1 MHHPVSHA
9 DRSGLPRARAH
20 LRQQVA
26 TRLLAGLIGLSVL
39 TAGLLTTLSAQAAE
53 PAGVSQSA
61 VKRGTVTKV
70 QAVEVKGEG
79 SGVGVVAGAVV
90 GGLLGNQMGKGTGN
104 TLMTAGGAVAGG
116 YAGNEV
122 EKHVK
127 KKTLY
132 KTQVKLDN
140 GKVQS
145 FTVGQRYAIGA
156 RVQVSGQKLSPAP

>member
-1 MHHPVSHA
+1 
-9 DRSGLPRARAH
+9 
-20 LRQQVA
+20 VA

-53 PAGVSQSA
+53 PARTSQSA
-61 VKRGTVTKV
+61 AKRGTVTDV
-70 QAVEVKGEG
+70 QAVQVKGEG

-90 GGLLGNQMGKGTGN
+90 GGLLGNQVGKGTGN
-104 TLMTAGGAVAGG
+104 ALMTAGGAVAGG

-132 KTQVKLDN
+132 KTKVKLDN
-140 GKVQS
+140 GNVQS

>member
-1 MHHPVSHA
+1 MHHPASYA
-9 DRSGLPRARAH
+9 DRRRHTPTRAH
-20 LRQQVA
+20 VRQQMA
-26 TRLLAGLIGLSVL
+26 ARLLAGLIGLSVL
-39 TAGLLTTLSAQAAE
+39 TAGLLTTLSAQAAD
-53 PAGVSQSA
+53 ASRTSQSA
-61 VKRGTVTKV
+61 TTRGTVTNV

-90 GGLLGNQMGKGTGN
+90 GGLLGNQVGKGTGK

-132 KTQVKLDN
+132 KTKVKLDN

-145 FTVGQRYAIGA
+145 FTVGQRFAIGA
-156 RVQVSGQKLSPAP
+156 RVQVSGKKLSPAP

>member
-1 MHHPVSHA
+1 MHHTVSHV
-9 DRSGLPRARAH
+9 DRAPTHAR
-20 LRQQVA
+20 LRQHIA
-26 TRLLAGLIGLSVL
+26 PRLLAGLIGLSVL

-53 PAGVSQSA
+53 PAGASQSA

-70 QAVEVKGEG
+70 EAVEVKGEG

-104 TLMTAGGAVAGG
+104 ALMTAGGAVAGG

>member
-9 DRSGLPRARAH
+9 DRAQAH
-20 LRQQVA
+20 APVRQQVA

-53 PAGVSQSA
+53 PAGASQSA
-61 VKRGTVTKV
+61 VKRGTVTNV
-70 QAVEVKGEG
+70 QAVQVKGEG

-104 TLMTAGGAVAGG
+104 ALMTAGGAVAGG

-156 RVQVSGQKLSPAP
+156 RVQVSGQKLTPAP

>member
-1 MHHPVSHA
+1 MHHPVSRA
-9 DRSGLPRARAH
+9 DRPQAHAR
-20 LRQQVA
+20 LRQRIA
-26 TRLLAGLIGLSVL
+26 PRLLAGLIGLSVL

-53 PAGVSQSA
+53 PARSSQSA
-61 VKRGTVTKV
+61 TKRGTVTAV

-90 GGLLGNQMGKGTGN
+90 GGLLGNQVGKGTGN
-104 TLMTAGGAVAGG
+104 ALMTAGGAVAGG

-127 KKTLY
+127 RKTLY

-156 RVQVSGQKLSPAP
+156 RVQVSGQTLSPAR

>member
-1 MHHPVSHA
+1 
-9 DRSGLPRARAH
+9 
-20 LRQQVA
+20 
-26 TRLLAGLIGLSVL
+26 
-39 TAGLLTTLSAQAAE
+39 
-53 PAGVSQSA
+53 
-61 VKRGTVTKV
+61 
-70 QAVEVKGEG
+70 
-79 SGVGVVAGAVV
+79 
-90 GGLLGNQMGKGTGN
+90 
-104 TLMTAGGAVAGG
+104 MTAGGAVAGG

-156 RVQVSGQKLSPAP
+156 RVQVSGQKLTPAP

>member
-1 MHHPVSHA
+1 MHHTVSHV
-9 DRSGLPRARAH
+9 DRAPTHAR
-20 LRQQVA
+20 LRQHIA
-26 TRLLAGLIGLSVL
+26 PRLLAGLIGLSVL
-39 TAGLLTTLSAQAAE
+39 TAGLLTTVSAQAAE
-53 PAGVSQSA
+53 PASASQSA

-70 QAVEVKGEG
+70 QTVEVKGEG

-104 TLMTAGGAVAGG
+104 ALMTAGGAVAGG

-156 RVQVSGQKLSPAP
+156 RVQVSGQKLTPAP

>member
-1 MHHPVSHA
+1 MHHPVSHT
-9 DRSGLPRARAH
+9 DRSGHARARTH
-20 LRQQVA
+20 LRQQMV

-53 PAGVSQSA
+53 PARTSQSA
-61 VKRGTVTKV
+61 AKRGTVTAV
-70 QAVEVKGEG
+70 QAVQVKGEG

-140 GKVQS
+140 GKMQA

>member
-1 MHHPVSHA
+1 MHHTVSSP
-9 DRSGLPRARAH
+9 DRSGRAQASLPLPRPI
-20 LRQQVA
+20 A

-39 TAGLLTTLSAQAAE
+39 AVGSLTTLSAQAAE
-53 PAGVSQSA
+53 PAGTSQAA
-61 VKRGTVTKV
+61 VKRGTVTAV

-79 SGVGVVAGAVV
+79 SGAGVVAGAVV

-104 TLMTAGGAVAGG
+104 ALMTAGGAVAGG

>member
-9 DRSGLPRARAH
+9 DRTRHASTRAH

-26 TRLLAGLIGLSVL
+26 TRLLASLIGMGVL
-39 TAGLLTTLSAQAAE
+39 TAGLLTTLSAEAADA
-53 PAGVSQSA
+53 PRTSQSA
-61 VKRGTVTKV
+61 VKRGTVTHV

-79 SGVGVVAGAVV
+79 SGVGIVAGAVV
-90 GGLLGNQMGKGTGN
+90 GGLLGNQVGKGTGN

-132 KTQVKLDN
+132 KTKVKLDN
-140 GKVQS
+140 GSVQS
-145 FTVGQRYAIGA
+145 FTVGQRFAVGA
-156 RVQVSGQKLSPAP
+156 RVQVSGKKLSPAP

>member
-9 DRSGLPRARAH
+9 DRAQAHAR
-20 LRQQVA
+20 LRQHIA
-26 TRLLAGLIGLSVL
+26 PGLLAGLIGLSVL

-53 PAGVSQSA
+53 PAGASQSA

-70 QAVEVKGEG
+70 EAVEVKGEG

-104 TLMTAGGAVAGG
+104 ALMTAGGVVAGG

-156 RVQVSGQKLSPAP
+156 RVHVSGQKLSPAP